1 MHNLIRIGTR
11 GSQLAIWQ
19 AEFVGNFLKARGF
32 LSEIKTVKSEGDINL
47 TAPLYEMGVQGIF
60 TKTLDIALLTGEID
74 LAVHSFKDVP
84 TRIPE
89 ELSIA
94 AVPPRGNWKDSLV
107 YKSPSFDPELKPDAV
122 LATSSLRRKAQWLH
136 RYPGH
141 RIEPIR
147 GNNQT
152 RMEKLRQYPHWD
164 GALFASAGIE
174 RIRLP
179 VPFRKELEWML
190 PAPAQGALA
199 VVCRKG
205 DEKMLSTCRAMN
217 DPETAL
223 CTSIE
228 REFLRSLMG
237 GCSMPIAALAL
248 IEEGNIR
255 FRGNIFSLDGSRKA
269 EVNLLF
275 SPNQGKEAGRLA
287 ARELLSSGGDPIA
300 KELKNLIKP

>member
-1 MHNLIRIGTR
+1 MQNVIRIGTR
-11 GSQLAIWQ
+11 GSRLAIWQ
-19 AEFVGNFLKARGF
+19 AKYVEDFIKAGGF
-32 LSEIKTVKSEGDINL
+32 LSKIKIVKSEGDLNL

-60 TKTLDIALLTGEID
+60 TKTLDIALLNDEID

-84 TRIPE
+84 TRLPE
-89 ELSIA
+89 ALCIA
-94 AVPPRGNWKDSLV
+94 AIPPRGNWKDSLV
-107 YKSPSFDPELKPDAV
+107 YKSPSFDPELRPDAV

-152 RMEKLRQYPHWD
+152 RLEKLEQHPHWD

-174 RIRLP
+174 RIQLQ
-179 VPFRKELEWML
+179 VPFRKELDWML

-205 DEKMLSTCRAMN
+205 DERILSVCREMN

-248 IEEGNIR
+248 IETEKIR
-255 FRGNIFSLDGSRKA
+255 FRGSIFSLDGSRKA
-269 EVNLLF
+269 EIDRYF
-275 SPNQGKEAGRLA
+275 SYDQGMDAGRRAALA
-287 ARELLSSGGDPIA
+287 LLSSGGETIA
-300 KELKNLIKP
+300 GELKNLVKP